1 MKLSHNNGKLT
12 YFPHF
17 FCKTSLIPSAI
28 LASMFVSSIP
38 LHSCGLWHIPP
49 YFRWWLPRSQVLQV
63 TWYIPPILCQ
73 IQICLWF
80 DRFNPKVLQVKLSQM
95 SCLTCDLFCW
105 NPYSWWNPSIFVH
118 ETAHFGW
125 NPNFFSWWTPQRF
138 RTLLRKRRRP
148 LPVWPCECWPPK
160 ALTMASNPWD
170 YLVVLS

>member
-73 IQICLWF
+73 MQICLWF
-80 DRFNPKVLQVKLSQM
+80 DRFNPKVLQVKLSK
-95 SCLTCDLFCW
+95 CLAWPAIFSVETLIRDEILPSLFMKPLILAEIPIFFPGELPRDFGHCCESAGGLSLCDLA
-105 NPYSWWNPSIFVH
+105 N
-118 ETAHFGW
+118 ADL
-125 NPNFFSWWTPQRF
+125 QR
-138 RTLLRKRRRP
+138 P
-148 LPVWPCECWPPK
+148 WPWRQI
-160 ALTMASNPWD
+160 LGII
-170 YLVVLS
+170 